1 MTASVTDLRRKT
13 SDLIDAVKRGESVEI
28 ESHGKPVATMEPA
41 SCGVLASV
49 LRDALAR
56 LEPDPE
62 TADEIQAHVD
72 AIRKAVR

>member
-1 MTASVTDLRRKT
+1 M
-13 SDLIDAVKRGESVEI
+13 EI